1 MLPHRFFLDQ
11 KQLTRCVHKWL
22 LQSPKVHLRFWLRQ
36 LACLDWFPHHIIC
49 INTQVY
55 MWKFTPWPLHSN
67 TYFPSLLL
75 GLELCFFYFWKK
87 QKCSEHGK
95 SSWEKRKLDNI
106 QLSSNTL
113 SVTSLV
119 ETMDIQ
125 SIRQLENTTLLYL
138 LKYCKLV
145 GDKPSRG
152 AHLEKYLYI
161 YLLLHLWLL
170 VYMYGGQEGG
180 N

>member
-1 MLPHRFFLDQ
+1 MF
-11 KQLTRCVHKWL
+11 
-22 LQSPKVHLRFWLRQ
+22 
-36 LACLDWFPHHIIC
+36 
-49 INTQVY
+49 
-55 MWKFTPWPLHSN
+55 
-67 TYFPSLLL
+67 LLL
-75 GLELCFFYFWKK
+75 LEKVEG
-87 QKCSEHGK
+87 SEHGK

-119 ETMDIQ
+119 KTMDIQ
-125 SIRQLENTTLLYL
+125 SIRQLGNTTLLYL

-161 YLLLHLWLL
+161 YLLLHL
-170 VYMYGGQEGG
+170 
-180 N
+180 